1 MISKVTSARDKGA
14 ELVRLLM
21 VAAFALAFGVC
32 LGGESGR
39 AAAEIQCRVT
49 PNAVWIEGNTK

>member
-1 MISKVTSARDKGA
+1 MISKGTQARDKGA

-21 VAAFALAFGVC
+21 VGMFALAFGVC
-32 LGGESGR
+32 IGGESGR

-49 PNAVWIEGNTK
+49 PNAVWVEGGTK

>member
-1 MISKVTSARDKGA
+1 MISKGNQTQNNGA

-21 VAAFALAFGVC
+21 VALFALAFGVC
-32 LGGESGR
+32 IGGESGR

-49 PNAVWIEGNTK
+49 PNAVWVEGGTK

>member
-1 MISKVTSARDKGA
+1 MISRGTRERVKGA

-21 VAAFALAFGVC
+21 VGMFALAFGVC
-32 LGGESGR
+32 IGGESGR

-49 PNAVWIEGNTK
+49 PNAVWVEGDTK